1 MGEKNKNA
9 MWRIWDMR
17 TATGLSKSSIYERIK
32 QGLLPPPVRIATQ
45 AVGWPSNEICKIV
58 AAQIAGHSDD
68 VIKAL
73 VRQLIQDRQIE
84 QGAAYV

>member
-1 MGEKNKNA
+1 MREKNKNA

-17 TATGLSKSSIYERIK
+17 TATGLSKSTIYERIK
-32 QGLLPPPVRIATQ
+32 LGLLPPSVRLAEQ
-45 AVGWPSNEICKIV
+45 AVGWPSDEICKII

-73 VRQLIQDRQIE
+73 VSRLVQDRQME
-84 QGAAYV
+84 QGI

>member
-1 MGEKNKNA
+1 

-32 QGLLPPPVRIATQ
+32 QGLLPPPVRIAAQ
-45 AVGWPSNEICKIV
+45 AVGWPSDEICKIV

-68 VIKAL
+68 IIKAL
-73 VRQLIQDRQIE
+73 VCQLVADRNAI
-84 QGAAYV
+84 